1 MKLQVYGDSILKMIY
16 VDDAG
21 RYRSLAEQY
30 GARAEEEFGVA
41 VENRARLGYTSG
53 RGLQVVEQDLEAGL
67 DCSHAL
73 LGYGGND
80 SDYDWD
86 AVSRAPEQE
95 HQAKT
100 SIPEFLE
107 NIRRMIGK
115 LREAGIQPLLMNLPP
130 IHARRYLETV
140 TARKDRIPARIRAWV
155 GDVER
160 IFRGQESYSDA
171 LTALAREEKLPL
183 LDVRSAFLGRQ
194 DYDALLSTDG
204 IHPSQAGYA
213 LLYQTLFP
221 QLACL

>member
-16 VDDAG
+16 VDNTG
-21 RYRSLAEQY
+21 RYRSLAGQY
-30 GARAEEEFGVA
+30 ETRAEEEFGVT

-53 RGLQVVEQDLEAGL
+53 KGLRVIEQDLEAGVE
-67 DCSHAL
+67 CSHAL

-95 HQAKT
+95 HRAKT

-107 NIRRMIGK
+107 NIRQMIGK

-130 IHARRYLETV
+130 IHARKYLETV
-140 TARKDRIPARIRAWV
+140 VANKNRIPACIRAWV

-171 LTALAREEKLPL
+171 LTTLALEEKVPL
-183 LDVRSAFLGRQ
+183 LDVRSAFLARQ
-194 DYDALLSTDG
+194 DYDNLFSTDG
-204 IHPSQAGYA
+204 IHPSQEGYA
-213 LLYQTLFP
+213 LLYQSLFP